1 MRGSAGLCQTQS
13 CDVWINQGLLQSQVW
28 LSIHPTFVFVSMM
41 AGEEKPVSQWYVVA
55 KERRRHTVMSEIA
68 GYFLCC
74 CFQQRPPSESRLTRV
89 WQCWPLL
96 LTSSEVLWHFRR
108 LDAEQDSHPVVGFG
122 RHWEIFADLVWAIR
136 GAQWCS
142 SLLDRGH
149 GQLQSVAFSKEKSQP
164 CMFRCKMS
172 KITTYHL
179 CLVHFFTVLLE
190 IFSSCH
196 F

>member
-28 LSIHPTFVFVSMM
+28 LSIHPTFVFVCMM

-55 KERRRHTVMSEIA
+55 KERRRHTVMSEIT

-96 LTSSEVLWHFRR
+96 LTSS
-108 LDAEQDSHPVVGFG
+108 VVGFG

-142 SLLDRGH
+142 WLLDCGH
-149 GQLQSVAFSKEKSQP
+149 GQLQSVTFSKEKSQH
-164 CMFRCKMS
+164 CMFGCKMR